1 MNRRQGVS
9 RVVVIAGPTGV
20 GKSETAVQV
29 ALRIDGEIVN
39 CDSVQ
44 FYRGFDIGSA
54 KADRALRDRVPHH
67 LLDVAEADA
76 PLDAAEFASRA
87 QAVCDRLISDGKLP
101 ILVGGTGF
109 YLRALLGELPDLPGR
124 DGELRG
130 RIQAIRRHPRGPLWL
145 FRMLR
150 RVDPVTAEKIS
161 SNDRH
166 RVERALEVWLQSGRP
181 ISSWDRPSTTAVR
194 YDTRKFALVLDRAR
208 LVTRLDARVTRMF
221 DEGLIDEVRA
231 LLERLPRTVRALDTI
246 GYREAVAYLDGRMT
260 LEEARDE
267 AARRTRA
274 YAKRQMTWLRGE
286 PDVEWIDAS
295 GGPEEAAAR
304 IERALQS

>member
-1 MNRRQGVS
+1 VS
-9 RVVVIAGPTGV
+9 GVVVIAGPTGV
-20 GKSETAVQV
+20 GKSETAVEV

-39 CDSVQ
+39 YDSVQ

-87 QAVCDRLISDGKLP
+87 QAVCDRLIGDGKVP

-124 DGELRG
+124 DEELRD
-130 RIQAIRRHPRGPLWL
+130 RIQAIRRHARGPLWL

-150 RVDPVTAEKIS
+150 RVDPVTVEKIS

-166 RVERALEVWLQSGRP
+166 RVERALEVWLQAGRP
-181 ISSWDRPSTTAVR
+181 ISSWDRPATTAVR
-194 YDTRKFALVLDRAR
+194 YDTRKFALVLDRAT
-208 LVTRLDARVTRMF
+208 LVTRLDVRVTRMF

-231 LLERLPRTVRALDTI
+231 LLDRLPKTARALDTI
-246 GYREAVAYLDGRMT
+246 GYREAVAYLDGRLT
-260 LEEARDE
+260 LDGARNE
-267 AARRTRA
+267 VARRTRA

-304 IERALQS
+304 IERALRS